1 MSNPD
6 TKASSASLGWYSR
19 SYIPHLDAANI
30 LQFITIRLA
39 DSLPQNQLRS
49 LEIELKESPSTVT
62 IKRRQQI
69 EAWLDAG
76 YGAPLL
82 ANPKVACVVA
92 SALLEFHKVRYTL
105 HAWVIMPNHIHIL
118 IETRPE
124 WPLYRVIGSFKRYT
138 ARVANQL
145 LSRTGA
151 FWARDYFDRYIRE
164 AEHYTATV
172 CYIENNPVKA
182 GLCRE
187 PRAWRCSSAWIDPPL
202 SRTIEL

>member
-1 MSNPD
+1 M
-6 TKASSASLGWYSR
+6 R
-19 SYIPHLDAANI
+19 NI
-30 LQFITIRLA
+30 T
-39 DSLPQNQLRS
+39 
-49 LEIELKESPSTVT
+49 STVPP
-62 IKRRQQI
+62 KRGTGCFSI
-69 EAWLDAG
+69 WITHKWLVRTQAK
-76 YGAPLL
+76 
-82 ANPKVACVVA
+82 KVAG
-92 SALLEFHKVRYTL
+92 ALGPPVSY
-105 HAWVIMPNHIHIL
+105 WVIMPNHIHIL

-164 AEHYTATV
+164 AEHYNETV

-182 GLCRE
+182 GLCIE

>member
-69 EAWLDAG
+69 ETWLDAG
-76 YGAPLL
+76 YGTPLL

-124 WPLYRVIGSFKRYT
+124 WPLYRVMGGFKRYT

-145 LSRTGA
+145 LGRTGA

-164 AEHYTATV
+164 AEHYNATV

-187 PRAWRCSSAWIDPPL
+187 PRAWRFSSAWIDQPL

>member
-39 DSLPQNQLRS
+39 DSLPQNKLRS

-82 ANPKVACVVA
+82 
-92 SALLEFHKVRYTL
+92 
-105 HAWVIMPNHIHIL
+105 
-118 IETRPE
+118 
-124 WPLYRVIGSFKRYT
+124 
-138 ARVANQL
+138 
-145 LSRTGA
+145 
-151 FWARDYFDRYIRE
+151 
-164 AEHYTATV
+164 
-172 CYIENNPVKA
+172 
-182 GLCRE
+182 
-187 PRAWRCSSAWIDPPL
+187 
-202 SRTIEL
+202 